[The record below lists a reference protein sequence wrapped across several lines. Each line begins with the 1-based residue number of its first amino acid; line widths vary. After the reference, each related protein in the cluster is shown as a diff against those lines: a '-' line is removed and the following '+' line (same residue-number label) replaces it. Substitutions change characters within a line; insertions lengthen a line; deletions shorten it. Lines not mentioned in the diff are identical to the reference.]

1 MPQVSVRNR
10 LVEHAEDVFRRK
22 GFGGASIQDITQAA
36 NVPKG
41 SFYNHFDSKQD
52 LAVEI
57 ILRHARTIDLS
68 TLEADG
74 SALERLHE
82 HLIARLEHI
91 RASGIEF
98 GCLLGNF
105 ASESITAGERVR
117 AAVHDVLVSWAGS
130 VSVTIAEGQTAGEIT
145 TDRPASAL
153 AAFLLDWLEGA
164 TLRAKIADDHGF
176 LTDEVGIAL
185 RALRA

>member
-22 GFGGASIQDITQAA
+22 GFSGASIQDLTQAA

-57 ILRHARTIDLS
+57 VARYIRAVDFSAL
-68 TLEADG
+68 AG
-74 SALERLHE
+74 NGPALERLRE
-82 HLIARLEHI
+82 HLVFQIECV
-91 RASGIEF
+91 RAYGSQF

-105 ASESITAGERVR
+105 SNDGLLAGEKVR
-117 AAVHDVLVSWAGS
+117 TSVHEALALWAA
-130 VSVTIAEGQTAGEIT
+130 TISLTIQEGQAAGEIT
-145 TDRPASAL
+145 TSRPAAAL
-153 AAFLLDWLEGA
+153 AAFLLDLLQGA
-164 TLRAKIADDHGF
+164 TLRAKVSGDDTFLAD
-176 LTDEVGIAL
+176 EIGIAL
-185 RALRA
+185 CALRA